1 MIPAD
6 IIKKLTP
13 EQLRQARRL
22 YMLDGE
28 VFFREKPD
36 GTLEV
41 IESAQVAEHPTDQ
54 AHIGSW
60 DQSSKFNG

>member
-1 MIPAD
+1 MIPAE

-41 IESAQVAEHPTDQ
+41 IESAQVAEQSTDQ
-54 AHIGSW
+54 AHMGSW

>member
-1 MIPAD
+1 MIPAE

-28 VFFREKPD
+28 VFFQEKPD

-41 IESAQVAEHPTDQ
+41 IRWANVAEQPTDQ
-54 AHIGSW
+54 AHMGSW

>member
-1 MIPAD
+1 MIPAE

-22 YMLDGE
+22 Y
-28 VFFREKPD
+28 
-36 GTLEV
+36 
-41 IESAQVAEHPTDQ
+41 
-54 AHIGSW
+54 IGNW